1 MAELEGLKEF
11 LPGGSYAGVVSLLK
25 GHPLKI
31 TIKKKRTTKLGD
43 YRPPVNN
50 RFHHITVNGDLNRY
64 SFLLT
69 LLHEI
74 AHLIN
79 WINHGRKVPPHGRE
93 WKQTF
98 SEIALPFINNGIFPS
113 ELVQSLRIYFRNPPA
128 SIFSNPDVSR
138 MLSSYDNN
146 GDAVLLETL
155 PRESL
160 FRINNGKTFRK
171 LGKIRKNYRCYC
183 LDNRKYY
190 TVKPTAIVIP
200 VASSRK

>member
-1 MAELEGLKEF
+1 MAEPEGLKEF
-11 LPGGSYAGVVSLLK
+11 LPEGAYNGVVSLLK

-31 TIKKKRTTKLGD
+31 TIKKKRTSKLGD

-50 RFHHITVNGDLNRY
+50 RYHHITVNGDLNRY

-74 AHLIN
+74 AHMKN
-79 WINHGRKVPPHGRE
+79 WINNGRRVPPHGKE

-98 SEIALPFINNGIFPS
+98 SAISMPFIENGIFPP
-113 ELVQSLRIYFRNPPA
+113 ELTRSLSSYFRNPPA
-128 SIFSNPDVSR
+128 TVFSNPVVSR
-138 MLSSYDNN
+138 LLSTYDNN
-146 GDAVLLETL
+146 GNAVLLETL

-160 FRINNGKTFRK
+160 FKINNGKTFKK
-171 LGKIRKNYRCYC
+171 LDKIRKNYRCYC

-190 TVKPTAIVIP
+190 TVKPTAIVTP
-200 VASSRK
+200 VGSSG